1 VKYLKIILKAYK
13 YRIYPNKEQEI
24 LINKTIGCYRFVY
37 NYYLARKIELYKNEQ
52 KSLTYNQ
59 CANDLKNL
67 KMQYDWLKEVDSISL
82 QQSLRDLDKAYQN
95 FFRRVKQGEKEV
107 GFPKF
112 KSKKN
117 PKKSYRTQNVNNNI
131 SIKENKIKIPKLGL
145 IKYINSRN
153 FEGEIK
159 SATIS
164 KTSTDKYFI
173 SVLVEEQIQELPY
186 NNNIIGF
193 DLGIKD
199 FLITSNNDIINNPKI
214 LSLYEK
220 QLTKLQRQLAKKK
233 IGSNRYK
240 KHSKKI
246 AKLHEKIKNI
256 RIDFLHKLS
265 TRIINENQIIISED
279 LNVKGMIK
287 NHKLAKSISD
297 VSWSEFL
304 RMIEYKSIWHDR
316 IYHKINRYFP
326 SSQICNVCG
335 YQNKEVK
342 DLSVREWICP
352 ECNTMHNR
360 DENAAINI
368 KNEGMKDLGLV
379 A

>member
-1 VKYLKIILKAYK
+1 MKIILKAYK

-95 FFRRVKQGEKEV
+95 FFRRVKQEEKEV

-246 AKLHEKIKNI
+246 AKLYEKIKNI